1 MDLQQA
7 KADITDGL
15 SQEQLKEQ
23 VTSEHIRKI
32 SLEMTKWEDWGSA
45 LELTPT
51 QIEDIDRE
59 NRTMHTKRL
68 AVLQVWEESFGSA
81 ATYEKLFDTLLKFKM
96 RKMAAFVCSLL
107 KTPSVAIPSQEYDTF
122 LLHYSKVVD
131 AIQDPVPLATRL
143 FDRGIID
150 RTVLQNVTYPGQ
162 PRFKNT
168 HILLS
173 AVKGRIQTNP
183 TTFQVFLSALKEDTS
198 LQSLVESMEGKCFIC
213 YNEVSLITR
222 HSHDL
227 ERGTLLCMGI
237 MFSQRWKLWM
247 HALLTCQNPD
257 RVKLYL

>member
-7 KADITDGL
+7 KADITDGI
-15 SQEQLKEQ
+15 SQEHLKEQ

-51 QIEDIDRE
+51 QIEDIDIG

-81 ATYEKLFDTLLKFKM
+81 ATYEKLVDALLKFKM
-96 RKMAAFVCSLL
+96 RRMAEFVCSLL
-107 KTPSVAIPSQEYDTF
+107 KTPSVAIPRQEYDTS

-131 AIQDPVPLATRL
+131 AIQDPVPLAAQL
-143 FDRGIID
+143 FAKGVINH
-150 RTVLQNVTYPGQ
+150 TVLQNVTHPGQ

-168 HILLS
+168 HMLLS
-173 AVKGRIQTNP
+173 AVKGRIQTDP
-183 TTFQVFLSALKEDTS
+183 TTFQVFLSALKEDPS

-213 YNEVSLITR
+213 YNEVSLIPR

-227 ERGTLLCMGI
+227 ERGTLLCVSI
-237 MFSQRWKLWM
+237 MFSQRWKSWM
-247 HALLTCQNPD
+247 HALLTC
-257 RVKLYL
+257 

>member
-7 KADITDGL
+7 KADITDGI
-15 SQEQLKEQ
+15 SQEHLKEQ

-45 LELTPT
+45 LELTRT
-51 QIEDIDRE
+51 QVEDIDRE

-81 ATYEKLFDTLLKFKM
+81 ATYKKLVDALLKFKM
-96 RKMAAFVCSLL
+96 RKMAEFVCSLL

-143 FDRGIID
+143 FDRGVID
-150 RTVLQNVTYPGQ
+150 HTVLQNVTYPGQ

-168 HILLS
+168 HMLLS
-173 AVKGRIQTNP
+173 AVRGRIQTDS

-213 YNEVSLITR
+213 YSEVSLMHKQSTPR
-222 HSHDL
+222 FQA
-227 ERGTLLCMGI
+227 TLDG
-237 MFSQRWKLWM
+237 
-247 HALLTCQNPD
+247 
-257 RVKLYL
+257 